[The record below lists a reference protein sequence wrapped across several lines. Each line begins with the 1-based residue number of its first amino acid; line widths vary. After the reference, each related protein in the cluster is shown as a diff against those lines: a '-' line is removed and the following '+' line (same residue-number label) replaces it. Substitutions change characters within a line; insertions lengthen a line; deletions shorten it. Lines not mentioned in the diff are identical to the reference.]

1 MKDSFLIFKI
11 TCKGATSHP
20 GWQYP
25 QFPPL
30 TCWCFRLPFFLVRVE
45 HQYFPSGSFLK
56 LKIEIGS
63 GKSSSYKNVIDL
75 VLRSNYVEYLRH
87 HLCTGHH
94 TIRHHIWKATRKG
107 FLALPRLLLLW
118 HKPFLLLLLFSKIRF
133 IGLLTDIINC

>member
-1 MKDSFLIFKI
+1 MKDPFLIFKI
-11 TCKGATSHP
+11 TSKGATSHP

-63 GKSSSYKNVIDL
+63 GKSSSYKNVNS
-75 VLRSNYVEYLRH
+75 RSSIEIKLCWILTASFMHWPSYNTPSYLK
-87 HLCTGHH
+87 GH
-94 TIRHHIWKATRKG
+94 TQGVSGFAPPSVVMAQA
-107 FLALPRLLLLW
+107 FLASSIVL
-118 HKPFLLLLLFSKIRF
+118 
-133 IGLLTDIINC
+133 